1 VTRLNSARIVE
12 SKDLD
17 NKEKDDEVDA
27 GDKALFT
34 ETWGIKEGDMRDQE
48 ILLAIK
54 LGHL

>member
-1 VTRLNSARIVE
+1 VE

-17 NKEKDDEVDA
+17 NKEKNDELDA
-27 GDKALFT
+27 GDKTLFT
-34 ETWGIKEGDMRDQE
+34 EAWGIKEGDMTDQE

>member
-1 VTRLNSARIVE
+1 ME

-17 NKEKDDEVDA
+17 NNEKDDELDA

-34 ETWGIKEGDMRDQE
+34 EKWGFKEGDMTDQE